1 MKMKD
6 TLAKAIRTIT
16 VPPIL
21 SAAMLLIFR
30 YVYGN
35 DFITV
40 PLLILEILFFVILP
54 VSAYPLT
61 SMKKKEGE
69 STRERQRKLA
79 FLLNLL
85 GYVLALLVGIACGCS
100 QMLLTILL
108 GYFLSVLVLTI
119 VNKIFKVRASGHAC
133 SCVLPYLFFCHWLGN
148 GAIWLC
154 AILYVAEFWAS
165 VRLKRHTVQ
174 EFLLGSVIAAGVFG
188 LVVNLI

>member
-6 TLAKAIRTIT
+6 TLAKAIRTTT

-35 DFITV
+35 EFITV

-54 VSAYPLT
+54 VSAYPLA
-61 SMKKKEGE
+61 SLKKKEGE

-85 GYVLALLVGIACGCS
+85 GYVLALLVGISCGCS

-119 VNKIFKVRASGHAC
+119 VNKVFKVRTSGHAC

-148 GAIWLC
+148 G